1 MLVNLNL
8 ILKSVHVFIR
18 SQMAL
23 GVHLAAHGL
32 LIGVEVCQVS
42 IIIIVDVKYQVALD
56 HDDR

>member
-1 MLVNLNL
+1 MLVELNL

-42 IIIIVDVKYQVALD
+42 IIIIDVM
-56 HDDR
+56 